1 VKVFISWSGQRSCD
15 VASALGEWLPQVIN
29 AVDPF
34 VSARNLPA
42 GSRWAIEIGQRL
54 ENTSFGIVCVTK
66 ENQSAPWLNYEAGAI
81 AKSIDASRV
90 VPLAIDLAPADI
102 VEPLSEF
109 QGTRADK
116 QGIQEI
122 VNSINEECP
131 SPLSEKY
138 LNKSFEKWWP
148 DLATDLEEIEAN
160 TYEAE
165 AEHSSPPRDERA
177 ILEEV
182 LHTVRGLAAQR
193 SRPVDFNPR
202 IQSQLSE
209 DIQNLLRSSGLRSWT
224 TTYSPDMAA
233 PSAVEI
239 EPNEPLSSHTM
250 EELAFLGKLR
260 NVAISVRDP
269 ATATGDAAEN

>member
-1 VKVFISWSGQRSCD
+1 MKVFISWSGQRSCD

-34 VSARNLPA
+34 VSARNLPI
-42 GSRWAIEIGQRL
+42 GSRWAIEIGERL

-116 QGIQEI
+116 PGIWEI

-131 SPLSEKY
+131 SPLPEKY

-148 DLATDLEEIEAN
+148 DLQAELDQIEGRS
-160 TYEAE
+160 YE
-165 AEHSSPPRDERA
+165 SDPSTSPSPRDERA

-182 LHTVRGLAAQR
+182 LTTVRGLAQR
-193 SRPVDFNPR
+193 PYINPPDPAKGSTGINDEIGDILRLAGISSWRISSTEEEAKVRP
-202 IQSQLSE
+202 
-209 DIQNLLRSSGLRSWT
+209 G
-224 TTYSPDMAA
+224 
-233 PSAVEI
+233 
-239 EPNEPLSSHTM
+239 EPLGHHVT
-250 EELAFLGKLR
+250 EQLDLLGKLR
-260 NVAISVRDP
+260 GVDIQVQNPDQ
-269 ATATGDAAEN
+269 TE

>member
-54 ENTSFGIVCVTK
+54 ENASFGIVCVTK

-90 VPLAIDLAPADI
+90 VPLAIDLAPVDI

-109 QGTRADK
+109 QGTRADRP
-116 QGIQEI
+116 GIEEI
-122 VNSINEECP
+122 VNSINEVCP
-131 SPLSEKY
+131 SSISEKY

-148 DLATDLEEIEAN
+148 DLETELELIEERS
-160 TYEAE
+160 YESD
-165 AEHSSPPRDERA
+165 SSNSPSPRDERA

-182 LHTVRGLAAQR
+182 LTTVRGLAQR
-193 SRPVDFNPR
+193 PYLAPPDPEKGSTPINDEIGEILRMAGISSWKISSTENKAVVRP
-202 IQSQLSE
+202 
-209 DIQNLLRSSGLRSWT
+209 G
-224 TTYSPDMAA
+224 
-233 PSAVEI
+233 
-239 EPNEPLSSHTM
+239 EPLGRQV
-250 EELAFLGKLR
+250 LDQLDLLGKLR
-260 NVAISVRDP
+260 GRDIQVKNP
-269 ATATGDAAEN
+269 AQPSN